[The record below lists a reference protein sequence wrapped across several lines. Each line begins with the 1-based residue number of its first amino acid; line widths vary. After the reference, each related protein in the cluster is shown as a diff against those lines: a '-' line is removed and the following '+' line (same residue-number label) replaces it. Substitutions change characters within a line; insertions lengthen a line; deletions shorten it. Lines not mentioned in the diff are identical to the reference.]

1 MHIMGSPPGN
11 CPNFRRAGQWQ
22 GMDVAVKTVVFS
34 DGSALRRKRALSEA
48 AMAQAVGHRN
58 IVYTYAVDAQPICA
72 PTDTAADPQR
82 SSSKPGQNGQGRTLM
97 VGAGWGA
104 QAFPYQCACPRMQCV

>member
-1 MHIMGSPPGN
+1 
-11 CPNFRRAGQWQ
+11 
-22 GMDVAVKTVVFS
+22 MDVAVKTVVFS

-72 PTDTAADPQR
+72 PTDTAADPQM
-82 SSSKPGQNGQGRTLM
+82 SGSKPGQNGQGRTLM
-97 VGAGWGA
+97 VGAGLGA
-104 QAFPYQCACPRMQCV
+104 QALFPLCVHPTCDCVFCSTQKPPDSDPHVA